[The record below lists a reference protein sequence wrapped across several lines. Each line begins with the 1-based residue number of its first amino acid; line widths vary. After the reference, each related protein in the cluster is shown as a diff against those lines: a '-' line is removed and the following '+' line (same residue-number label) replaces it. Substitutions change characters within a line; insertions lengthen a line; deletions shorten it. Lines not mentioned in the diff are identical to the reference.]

1 MRTPISDL
9 KPGPVSQSF
18 LLAQADAPLTKTGK
32 PYFRGMLRDVTGSVT
47 AINFDPPASILLEQP
62 GTIVKVKG
70 SYSVDAK
77 YGPQVK
83 VNGMWPSED
92 YDIADFAESCPNN
105 MAQVNEVYEEL
116 LSHVRDKMLMKLVH
130 EALSEKGRFAAWR
143 TQTAATTMHQ
153 AYRFGLMEHSVQ
165 VAHLAF
171 MGARTWCGDA
181 NRDVIIVAGL
191 LHDIGKIVEY
201 DDPMTRQ
208 MTTVGRLF
216 GNTTLSY
223 VMARDLFK
231 DSGECV
237 GKKFD
242 RNVEWGI
249 LHAILAHHG
258 RKEWGSPVEPQT
270 IEALLVHQAD
280 QFSSRIGGFQRV
292 KKDAQDDAE
301 WTAFDRMFSSALWL
315 GGSRVEDPKE
325 GTA

>member
-9 KPGPVSQSF
+9 KPGPVSQTF
-18 LLAQADAPLTKTGK
+18 LLAQADTPKTKTGK

-47 AINFDPPASILLEQP
+47 AINFDPSPNLL
-62 GTIVKVKG
+62 IVGAGMIVEVKG

-77 YGPQVK
+77 YGPQIK
-83 VNGMWPSED
+83 VNGMWPAEE
-92 YDIADFAESCPNN
+92 YDIADFAESCPND
-105 MAQVNEVYEEL
+105 MTQVDLIFGLHIEHL
-116 LSHVRDKMLMKLVH
+116 TDPILAKLVS
-130 EALSEKGRFAAWR
+130 EALSPSGRFASWN

-153 AYRFGLMEHSVQ
+153 AYRYGLYEHSVQ
-165 VAHLAF
+165 VADIAF
-171 MGARTWCGDA
+171 QAADMWCPEA
-181 NRDVIIVAGL
+181 NLDIVVVAGL

-231 DSGECV
+231 DSNELV
-237 GKKFD
+237 GKVFD
-242 RNVEWGI
+242 RELVYGI

-280 QFSSRIGGFQRV
+280 QFSSRIGGFQRL
-292 KKDAQDDAE
+292 KKDAQDGAE
-301 WTAFDRMFSSALWL
+301 WTAYDRMFGSALWL
-315 GGSRVEDPKE
+315 GSGGEE
-325 GTA
+325 